1 MVWAHVVHLHFHL
14 CGRHCL
20 GGSITVG
27 NRLGK
32 WFVLLA
38 LGVAAIVAAY
48 YAYFMYAQKA
58 TLQQNQL
65 NTLSREGI
73 VTQIHELNRLETMAF
88 QIDTVVR
95 SEKEGT
101 WYKLWQDHEKGLF
114 VVKGQVVAGVDL
126 SKLSTN
132 DVTVSPDGKRVVIDL
147 PAAELFSISLSD
159 IQMYDYQRGWL
170 NPEPVNPEVLSQVQT
185 VAKTQVK
192 QSACKA
198 DILRLAN
205 DNASKQVTRLFELT
219 GTKVSAQ
226 AAVTPTCS

>member
-1 MVWAHVVHLHFHL
+1 M
-14 CGRHCL
+14 
-20 GGSITVG
+20 G

-114 VVKGQVVAGVDL
+114 VVKGQVIAGVDL
-126 SKLSTN
+126 SKLTSS
-132 DVTVSPDGKRVVIDL
+132 DVTVSADGKQVAIDL
-147 PAAELFSISLSD
+147 PPAEIFTISLAD

-170 NPEPVNPEVLSQVQT
+170 NPEPVNPEVLTQVQS
-185 VAKTQVK
+185 VARTQVK

-198 DILRLAN
+198 EILKLAN
-205 DNASKQVTRLFELT
+205 DNASKQVAKLFELT
-219 GTKVSAQ
+219 GIKVSVQ
-226 AAVTPTCS
+226 AGIVPSC